1 MSDEKVIVTI
11 DADLEDL
18 VPGFL
23 ENRSGDCVKLAA
35 ALADN
40 DMQSIQS
47 IGHNLKGLGGG
58 YGFEK
63 ISEIGAALETAAK
76 AGDMENISPLIGQLE
91 NYLENIEVK
100 FE

>member
-23 ENRSGDCVKLAA
+23 ENRSGDCAKLAT

-63 ISEIGAALETAAK
+63 ISELGAALETAAK
-76 AGDMENISPLIGQLE
+76 AGDREGISPLIGQLE
-91 NYLENIEVK
+91 SYLENVEVK